1 MDLSRLGVGG
11 IQQPE
16 YLFAPVIFPPDGSH
30 QVECW
35 NLFGASELKS
45 RTKVVCW
52 QMLRTGAAT
61 WFAKIKQCDQFTFTR
76 D

>member
-1 MDLSRLGVGG
+1 MDLSRLGLGG

-45 RTKVVCW
+45 PTKVVCW
-52 QMLRTGAAT
+52 
-61 WFAKIKQCDQFTFTR
+61 
-76 D
+76 